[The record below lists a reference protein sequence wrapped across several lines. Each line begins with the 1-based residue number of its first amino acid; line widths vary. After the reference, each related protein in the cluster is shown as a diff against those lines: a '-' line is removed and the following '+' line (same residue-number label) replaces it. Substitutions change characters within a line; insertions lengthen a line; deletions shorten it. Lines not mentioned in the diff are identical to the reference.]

1 MESKYTICYVDEN
14 ATEVADFIG
23 EMEPYF
29 DVIET
34 TVQDGEKLD
43 ELVERLRVKE
53 FDYLVVDYHLNQ
65 DINLDFD
72 GDAVIKKFTS
82 IFKGFPCMLLSSDGK
97 GAIAHSEGVSAD
109 IVRDKSEVYDSKLR
123 EVVLGRIN
131 KAIRQYKTQLIEAE
145 ARYKVL
151 RDKKEK
157 TGLTLEEESEATKLN
172 ELLDSSLDASAS
184 LVPIDI
190 TNGNRLIELI
200 QKTDNLIKKIEQE
213 WKTLGGNIRKG
224 GLM

>member
-213 WKTLGGNIRKG
+213 
-224 GLM
+224 